1 MFVLAILGT
10 FVAIWM
16 RRRNLE
22 RFLVGEESEMDTR
35 MPQEAATSL
44 RDHLIVMLIVA
55 VAIVLR
61 AMFLY

>member
-1 MFVLAILGT
+1 
-10 FVAIWM
+10 M

>member
-1 MFVLAILGT
+1 VFVLAILGT